1 MIATP
6 DCVAVERLD
15 VRTGA
20 KVAQDIKWGIH
31 SSKQALRP
39 L

>member
-6 DCVAVERLD
+6 DGVAVERLD

-20 KVAQDIKWGIH
+20 KVAPDIEWGIH